1 MDPNNPTPADV
12 DLDMGALSAAIAADA
27 PQIGLPEGAAPAPA
41 PEPPPAETTPAPA
54 AEDKK
59 PAETATPTEK
69 KKGLAALAGEK
80 KPEEKPGEKKADET
94 LPEPEVD
101 ITKWK
106 KEQQDAFVAMRQVKK
121 RAEEQAKTALLKAED
136 LERKLQAATSNPKDR
151 PETVEKL
158 RRLEAWEKA
167 QELQKSDEWKNV
179 VTAPVQRSLATLSK
193 IAERAKVDPG
203 KLEEAT
209 DFEDE
214 FDRLDAITALFDS
227 AEAPVPAHLVNAA
240 VQEAA
245 KLHPI
250 YAKAVELKRNAHETL
265 ASLSHQTEQQ
275 KTAAAAQ
282 AKADYTKHHDHV
294 YGQLAEKMSSLFGD
308 PKVGEELTAD
318 VKAVR
323 PGTDPADRAYEA
335 QAAAILPTLWERYLA
350 VRDEAA
356 AEKKAKLAL
365 LGTRAT
371 VAPSTAPLGKPANAD
386 DTELDEAGLN
396 EALRGMKGR

>member
-1 MDPNNPTPADV
+1 MEPNNPAPADV

-27 PQIGLPEGAAPAPA
+27 PTIGQPVSEAAPPPAPAVEQSKPAESATPAEEKKLDEGAAPA
-41 PEPPPAETTPAPA
+41 
-54 AEDKK
+54 
-59 PAETATPTEK
+59 EK

-80 KPEEKPGEKKADET
+80 KPEEKKDGDKKPDAA
-94 LPEPEVD
+94 LAEPEVD

-121 RAEEQAKTALLKAED
+121 RAEEQAKTALLKAEE
-136 LERKLQAATSNPKDR
+136 LERKLQAATANPKDR

-158 RRLEAWEKA
+158 KRLEAWEKA

-193 IAERAKVDPG
+193 IAERAKVDPV

-209 DFEDE
+209 DSEDE
-214 FDRLDAITALFDS
+214 FDRLDAITALFDA
-227 AEAPVPAHLVNAA
+227 AETPVPAHLVNAA

-250 YAKAVELKRNAHETL
+250 YAKAAELKRNAQETL

-275 KTAAAAQ
+275 KAAATQ
-282 AKADYTKHHDHV
+282 AAEAEYAKHHNHV

-308 PKVGEELTAD
+308 EEFAKE
-318 VKAVR
+318 VKAAR
-323 PGTDPADRAYEA
+323 PSTDSADRAYEA
-335 QAAAILPTLWERYLA
+335 QAAAILPKVWEKFLA
-350 VRDEAA
+350 ARDEAA
-356 AEKKAKLAL
+356 VEKKAKLAL
-365 LGTRAT
+365 LGTRASVT
-371 VAPSTAPLGKPANAD
+371 PSTAPIGKPASTD
-386 DTELDEAGLN
+386 DTELDEEGLN

>member
-1 MDPNNPTPADV
+1 MDPNNPAPADV

-27 PQIGLPEGAAPAPA
+27 PTIGQPTSEAAPPPAPTVEQSKPAEPATPAEEKKPAEGAAPA
-41 PEPPPAETTPAPA
+41 
-54 AEDKK
+54 
-59 PAETATPTEK
+59 EK

-80 KPEEKPGEKKADET
+80 KPEEKKDGDKKPDAA
-94 LPEPEVD
+94 LSEPEVD

-121 RAEEQAKTALLKAED
+121 RAEEQAKTALLKAEE
-136 LERKLQAATSNPKDR
+136 LERKLQTATANPKDR

-158 RRLEAWEKA
+158 KRLEAWEKA

-193 IAERAKVDPG
+193 IAERAKVDSV

-209 DFEDE
+209 DIEDE
-214 FDRLDAITALFDS
+214 FDRLDAITALFDA
-227 AEAPVPAHLVNAA
+227 AETPVPAHLINAA

-250 YAKAVELKRNAHETL
+250 YAKAAELKRNAQETL

-275 KTAAAAQ
+275 KAAAAQ
-282 AKADYTKHHDHV
+282 AAETEYAKHHDHV

-308 PKVGEELTAD
+308 EEFAKE
-318 VKAVR
+318 VKAAR
-323 PGTDPADRAYEA
+323 PSTDPADRAYEA
-335 QAAAILPTLWERYLA
+335 QAAAILPKVWEKFLA
-350 VRDEAA
+350 ARDEAA

-365 LGTRAT
+365 LGTRASVT
-371 VAPSTAPLGKPANAD
+371 PSTAPIGKPVSAD
-386 DTELDEAGLN
+386 DTELDEEGLN